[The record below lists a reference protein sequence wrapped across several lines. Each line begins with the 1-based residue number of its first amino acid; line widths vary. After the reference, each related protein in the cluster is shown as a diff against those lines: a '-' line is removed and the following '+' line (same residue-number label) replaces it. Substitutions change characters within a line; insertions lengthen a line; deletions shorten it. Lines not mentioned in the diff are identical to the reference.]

1 MERTRVSLLEKV
13 RTSDNRAWEEFYAVY
28 WGPILGYC
36 RKIGLS
42 DADGQDVLQASM
54 MQLMR
59 QLPTFQYDRKKGRFR
74 NFLITI
80 VHRQALKHFRKQKRL
95 KEIALEVPANENG
108 QAPIERLA
116 STAEPEESPDLQAWQ
131 ESLYLAAMEE
141 LSANPRI
148 KSETLAAF
156 REYVVEKRPAEEVA
170 EKFGLKVNALYA
182 IRARTIEMLQKIVA
196 RLMREA
202 DLDEGDA

>member
-28 WGPILGYC
+28 WAPILGYC
-36 RKIGLS
+36 RKIGLG
-42 DADGQDVLQASM
+42 DADAQDVLQASM

-59 QLPTFQYDRKKGRFR
+59 QLPTFQYDRSKGRFR

-95 KEIALEVPANENG
+95 KEIALEVPAHADG
-108 QAPIERLA
+108 QAPIDRLA
-116 STAEPEESPDLQAWQ
+116 STAEPEESPNLQAWQ

-141 LSANPRI
+141 LRGNPRI
-148 KSETLAAF
+148 KPDTLAAF
-156 REYVVEKRPAEEVA
+156 REYVIEKQPAEEVA
-170 EKFGLKVNALYA
+170 SRYGLKVNALYA

-196 RLMREA
+196 RLMQEA
-202 DLDEGDA
+202 DLVPPDA